1 MRFNFG
7 QFSSLALCL
16 FSIGHFPASGQTQD
30 PHAAAATHDV
40 LAAGSPGPDLA
51 VNLTHTSAFLQ
62 GQTNAVYLIR
72 VTNEGGTATTGTISV
87 VDLMPSGINITSMSG
102 PGWSCLSNT
111 CNRSDS
117 VPPGQMLPTITVLAS
132 VAANA
137 PPSVSN
143 MVTVSG
149 GSDPIITNNI
159 ANDVTT
165 IAAEGRLLSFGYY
178 YSPSS
183 GTPKDLSDVVAISAG
198 SARALALR
206 KNGTVVEWANGG
218 LLSSAVAQALT
229 NVVAVSAGY
238 DNSFALLSDG
248 TVVAWTYGST
258 APPATGWSN
267 IVALETSDNF
277 CLALRAD
284 GTVSGVGT
292 DNNGTLTIPSN
303 LSNVIQVSAS
313 SGMVLALQSN
323 GVVVPWGSYAP
334 HTPAGLEP
342 LTRIA
347 ALNSSTAA
355 GIKPDG
361 TVVVWSNN
369 ATPLTTIPSGV
380 NNIVDITGE
389 QLVMAVRND
398 GTVKAWGNTGYGLSE
413 FAANLAHTRTISAS
427 FYYALA
433 ILDKAPV
440 LLKIQAAAKG
450 LDLTSNYYYS
460 GPVVT
465 LDGTALSLPYSALVA
480 PDSTHTIATA
490 LTQTPGGGG
499 IQFLFA
505 NWSDGGSASHTV
517 TIPADTSYTANYTV
531 KFQLSTSAGTG
542 GTISPAP
549 ASTFYDPGTSILI
562 RATPSAGYVF
572 SGFYSNSTGTEQNN
586 PSRVEMSAPVSIS
599 ANFLLLKDAS
609 LRMSLKPMRQLVQ
622 GQQNA
627 VYIGRLFND
636 SPNTVTGIQ
645 VQFSGMPVVRMSGT
659 GWACTSASCSRTD
672 ALAPGSAYPAILI
685 IAAADSTATGT
696 VTPSLALNTY
706 PYNSAAR
713 APSKVYGAGN
723 AAIGWGNNASGQ
735 ATAPAGLT
743 NLVDIAGGISHSV
756 ALRGD
761 GTVVA
766 WGDNS
771 KLQTKVPSG
780 LVNLV
785 AIAAGGNHSLALN
798 EFGSVVAW
806 GDNTSG
812 QSTVPANLL
821 NVIAVAGGANHS
833 LALTSS
839 GAVVAWGA
847 NSSGQ
852 STVPATVKDAVAIA
866 AGGDHSLAVL
876 RDGSVVAWGSNAAG
890 ESNVPTGLAR
900 VESVAA
906 GPQYSM
912 ALLDDGTVIPWG
924 TVPPSIV
931 SGMPAGLT
939 NVRVLSAGGAHAVAL
954 QWDQTLLSWGVNTN
968 GQTSVP
974 PGLTQI
980 TAVGAGSTHS
990 LAIAATPAV
999 VNVSFATNPS
1009 GATFTVD
1016 GAPYTTNQSL
1026 QWTYGSTHT
1035 VSVPSPQPGV
1045 TPGSQ
1050 FVLSSW
1056 SDGSALTTRTFTAT
1070 QNASYTLTFRTQ
1082 YALTT
1087 SASAGGSI
1095 SPSTAY
1101 FDADSTVTVRATA
1114 NQGYVFAGF
1123 GGDISGL
1130 SNPRSFVLKGPVNVS
1145 ASFVAPQGKAKFKVN
1160 LRHTSAF
1167 LRGQTNAVY
1176 LVRIGSD
1183 PTGGATSGQ
1192 VQMTPTVPAGLQIT
1206 SMSGPGWT
1214 CTASTCTRSDV
1225 LTSGQSYPAIT
1236 ALAKIDDF
1244 APGSLTFQAGVSGGG
1259 TSGVTTASD
1268 TAAVNSIAYPI
1279 YWAYYYYSYNNNEKP
1294 FPEGLNDA
1302 VAVALG
1308 GGFRVALKKDG
1319 TVVAWGTNQ
1328 DGQCNVPAGL
1338 TNVVAISAG
1347 SSYTLALKADGTVV
1361 AWGNS
1366 QVVTGLPA
1374 GLTNLVGIAAG
1385 TDNAIGIRADGTL
1398 TWWGNQYYYLDLT
1411 ALAQVRN
1418 AVAVSMRYNAVA
1430 LTADGIP
1437 VSLTSDASTLPP
1449 PSLSNVVSVFSGY
1462 SGYSF
1467 GAITQAGTLTIWP
1480 PTSNSPPPTDWVNL
1494 SAVALGG
1501 SCPLALKQD
1510 GTISQWNCTMS
1521 WVTTQPKDVPNVTAL
1536 VGTGDQA
1543 LALTST
1549 PPQVQVSVGASSTS
1563 FTVDGTLYQQPQ
1575 TFTWPYGSIHTVSA
1589 TSPIDG
1595 GAGSRSVFSN
1605 WSDGGAIAHSFVAAS
1620 AGQTQ
1625 LTAYLKTQ
1633 YYMTTKATQGG
1644 TISPPSGWY
1653 DANYTLVFASP
1664 DQGYTFKDFTGATVE
1679 NGTRGYLYLNAPTT
1693 VTANFVSQ
1701 TAGPKL
1707 AITSTHTGS
1716 FTQGQQGAAY
1726 TLTVG
1731 NASGSPATTG
1741 TVYVTN
1747 TLPAGLTPISITGN
1761 GWNCQNL
1768 STCYRSDTLAGGS
1781 SYPPLIV
1788 TVNVAINATSPQV
1801 NQATVTGGNS
1811 PQASTTDST
1820 AILTLVNLTS
1830 NPSGM
1835 TIVADGTAY
1844 TTPKS
1849 FGWAAGSSHT
1859 LSVGSPQTFGNSR
1872 YGYLSWSDGG
1882 AQAHTITAPSTSTTY
1897 SANFKTQNKLT
1908 LVANPGGSISA
1919 SPASADGWYDTTQVL
1934 QITAAPAALY
1944 TFSNF
1949 SGDLVGGANP
1959 QSIAMVV
1966 PRSVTA
1972 NFLAINPQP
1981 SAASVTPSSGSGT
1994 SASFTAT
2001 YTAGLGYQ
2009 DLQWVQ
2015 LLIATAANGGGQPY
2029 CFVHFDVQGDS
2040 FWVYGDGGFF
2050 VGPVKRGTTSAQ
2062 LQNSLC
2068 ALNTKTSTVTG
2079 NGTAL
2084 TLKAD
2089 IVFKA
2094 AAAKNIYLRAYT
2106 QGNLD
2111 TNWVQK
2117 GTWTTAS
2124 SALGSMSVLPAS
2136 GTAAQQTF
2144 AASFADPAGYDGT
2157 AAGWSQFLV
2166 AAATDGGGQPFCFVH
2181 YDRAGNGLWMYSGD
2195 VGFFLG
2201 PVSPGT
2207 AANTL
2212 TSSACSVDTSAST
2225 VTNQAGTVKV
2235 NVPITL
2241 KAPMSGA
2248 KKLFQRSLDPLGR
2261 DSGWLQTGTFT
2272 IP

>member
-16 FSIGHFPASGQTQD
+16 FSIGHFLASGQTQD
-30 PHAAAATHDV
+30 PRAAAATHDV
-40 LAAGSPGPDLA
+40 LAAGSPGPDLS

-87 VDLMPSGINITSMSG
+87 VDMMPSGITITSMSG

-111 CNRSDS
+111 CNRNDS
-117 VPPGQMLPTITVLAS
+117 VQPGQMLPTITVLAS

-149 GSDPIITNNI
+149 GGDPIITNNI

-183 GTPKDLSDVVAISAG
+183 GTPKDLSDVVAVSAG
-198 SARALALR
+198 SDRALALR
-206 KNGTVVEWANGG
+206 KNGTVVEWANSG
-218 LLSSAVAQALT
+218 LLSSPVAQGLT
-229 NVVAVSAGY
+229 NVVAVSSGY
-238 DNSFALLSDG
+238 YYSFALLSDG
-248 TVVAWTYGST
+248 TVVAWGYGST

-267 IVALETSDNF
+267 IVALATADAF

-292 DNNGTLTIPSN
+292 DNNGELSIPSN
-303 LSNVIQVSAS
+303 LSNVIQVSAN

-323 GVVVPWGSYAP
+323 GAVIPWGIYAP
-334 HTPAGLEP
+334 QTPAGLEP

-347 ALNSSTAA
+347 ALSSVTAA
-355 GIKPDG
+355 GIKADG
-361 TVVVWSNN
+361 TVTVWSNN
-369 ATPLTTIPSGV
+369 PNQLTTIPSGV
-380 NNIVDITGE
+380 NNIVDITGK

-398 GTVKAWGNTGYGLSE
+398 GTVKAWGNTGYGLTE

-427 FYYALA
+427 FYYGLA

-440 LLKIQAAAKG
+440 LLKIQTAAKG
-450 LDLTSNYYYS
+450 LDLTSYYYYS
-460 GPVVT
+460 GPLVT
-465 LDGTALSLPYSALVA
+465 LDGAALTMPYSALVA

-490 LTQTPGGGG
+490 VTQTPSGGG

-505 NWSDGGSASHTV
+505 NWSDGGAASHTV
-517 TIPADTSYTANYTV
+517 TVPADTSYTANYTV

-549 ASTFYDPGTSILI
+549 ASTFYDPGTTILV

-572 SGFYSNSTGTEQNN
+572 SGFYLSSAGTEQNN
-586 PSRVEMSAPVSIS
+586 PTRVEMSAPVSIT
-599 ANFLLLKDAS
+599 ANFLALKDAG
-609 LRMSLKPMRQLVQ
+609 LRISLKPMRQLVQ

-636 SPNTVTGIQ
+636 GPNTISGPQ
-645 VQFSGMPVVRMSGT
+645 VQFSGLTVVRMSGT
-659 GWACTSASCSRTD
+659 GWACANATCSRTD
-672 ALAPGSAYPAILI
+672 SLAPGKAYPAILI

-761 GTVVA
+761 GTAVA

-771 KLQTKVPSG
+771 RLQTTVPAG

-785 AIAAGGNHSLALN
+785 AIAAGGNHSLALM
-798 EFGSVVAW
+798 ELGKVVAW
-806 GDNTSG
+806 GDNASG
-812 QSTVPANLL
+812 QSTVPANLAD
-821 NVIAVAGGANHS
+821 VIAIAAGANHS
-833 LALTSS
+833 LALTGS
-839 GAVVAWGA
+839 GTVVAWGA

-852 STVPATVKDAVAIA
+852 STVPATVKYAVAIA

-876 RDGSVVAWGSNAAG
+876 RDGTVIAWGSNAAG
-890 ESNVPTGLAR
+890 ESTVPSGLAR

-906 GPQYSM
+906 GTQYSM
-912 ALLDDGTVIPWG
+912 ALLDDGAVIPWG
-924 TVPPSIV
+924 SVPPSIV

-939 NVRVLSAGGAHAVAL
+939 NVRVLAAGGAHAVAL

-980 TAVGAGSTHS
+980 TAVGAGGTHS

-1035 VSVPSPQPGV
+1035 VTVPSAQPGL

-1056 SDGSALTTRTFTAT
+1056 SDGSSLTTRTLTAT
-1070 QNASYTLTFRTQ
+1070 QNASYTLTFKTQ

-1087 SASAGGSI
+1087 SASAGGTI
-1095 SPSTAY
+1095 SPATAY
-1101 FDADSTVTVRATA
+1101 FDANSTVTIRATA
-1114 NQGYVFAGF
+1114 NQGYAFAGF

-1130 SNPRSFVLKGPVNVS
+1130 SNPRTIVLSKPLNVS
-1145 ASFVAPQGKAKFKVN
+1145 ATFVAPQGKAKLKLD

-1176 LVRIGSD
+1176 LVRIAND
-1183 PTGGATSGQ
+1183 PTGGSTSGQ
-1192 VQMTPTVPAGLQIT
+1192 VQMTPTVPSGLQIT

-1214 CTASTCTRSDV
+1214 CTASSCSRGDV
-1225 LTSGQSYPAIT
+1225 LSGGQSYPAIT
-1236 ALAKIDDF
+1236 VLAKIDNL
-1244 APGSLTFQAGVSGGG
+1244 APSSLTFQAVISGGG

-1279 YWAYYYYSYNNNEKP
+1279 YWSNYYTYYYNTDKP

-1302 VAVALG
+1302 VAVATG
-1308 GGFRVALKKDG
+1308 NNFNVALKKDG
-1319 TVVAWGTNQ
+1319 TVVAWGSNSN
-1328 DGQCNVPAGL
+1328 GECNVPAGL
-1338 TNVVAISAG
+1338 TNVVAIAAANYS
-1347 SSYTLALKADGTVV
+1347 TVALKADGTVV
-1361 AWGNS
+1361 AWGTS

-1374 GLTNLVGIAAG
+1374 GLSNLVGIADG
-1385 TDNAIGIRADGTL
+1385 NDYAIGLKADGTL
-1398 TWWGNQYYYLDLT
+1398 VTWGQPSYYLDLT
-1411 ALAQVRN
+1411 AIAQVRN
-1418 AVAVSMRYNAVA
+1418 AVAVSAQYNALA

-1437 VSLTSDASTLPP
+1437 VSLSTESSSLPP
-1449 PSLSNVVSVFSGY
+1449 PSLSNVVSVYANSGY
-1462 SGYSF
+1462 
-1467 GAITQAGTLTIWP
+1467 GAITQDGSLTLWAN
-1480 PTSNSPPPTDWVNL
+1480 SNNSTVPADWVNL
-1494 SAVALGG
+1494 SSVALGG
-1501 SCPLALKQD
+1501 NCPLALKQD
-1510 GTISQWNCTMS
+1510 GTLSQWNCSFSYT
-1521 WVTTQPKDVPNVTAL
+1521 TTQPKDVPNVTAL
-1536 VGTGDQA
+1536 VGTGDRA
-1543 LALTST
+1543 IALTST
-1549 PPQVQVSVGASSTS
+1549 PPQAQLSVSAGSGS
-1563 FTVDGTLYQQPQ
+1563 FTVDGTVYQQPQ
-1575 TFTWPYGSIHTVSA
+1575 TFTWPYGSVHSISA
-1589 TSPIDG
+1589 SSPIDG
-1595 GAGSRSVFSN
+1595 GAGIRSVFSS
-1605 WSDGGAIAHSFVAAS
+1605 WSDGGAISHSFVAAS
-1620 AGQTQ
+1620 ANSMQ
-1625 LTAYLKTQ
+1625 LTASFKTQ
-1633 YYMTTKATQGG
+1633 YYLTTKATQGG

-1664 DQGYTFKDFTGATVE
+1664 DQGYTFKDFTGATIQS
-1679 NGTRGYLYLNAPTT
+1679 GTQGYLYLNAPTT

-1701 TAGPKL
+1701 TTGPKL

-1716 FTQGQQGAAY
+1716 FTQGQQGATY
-1726 TLTVG
+1726 TLTVS

-1747 TLPAGLTPISITGN
+1747 SLPAGLTTISISGN
-1761 GWNCQNL
+1761 GWSCQNMT
-1768 STCYRSDTLAGGS
+1768 TCYRSDALAGGS

-1788 TVNVAINATSPQV
+1788 TANVAINATSPQV
-1801 NQATVTGGNS
+1801 NQATVSGGNS
-1811 PQASTTDST
+1811 PQASATDST

-1835 TIVADGTAY
+1835 TIVADGTSY

-1849 FGWAAGSSHT
+1849 LGWAAGSSHT
-1859 LSVGSPQTFGNSR
+1859 LSVGSPQTFGNTR
-1872 YGYLSWSDGG
+1872 YSYLSWSDSG
-1882 AQAHTITAPSTSTTY
+1882 AQSHNVTTPSASTTY

-1908 LVANPGGSISA
+1908 LAATAGGSISA
-1919 SPASADGWYDTTQVL
+1919 SPASADGWYDTSQVL
-1934 QITAAPAALY
+1934 QITATPAGLN
-1944 TFSNF
+1944 TFSGF
-1949 SGDLVGGANP
+1949 SGDLIGTVNP

-1972 NFLAINPQP
+1972 NFAAVNPQP
-1981 SAASVTPSSGSGT
+1981 TAVSVSPASGSGT

-2001 YTAGLGYQ
+2001 YSAGLGYQ
-2009 DLQWVQ
+2009 DLSWVQ
-2015 LLIATAANGGGQPY
+2015 LLIATASNGGGQPY

-2079 NGTAL
+2079 NGTTL
-2084 TLKAD
+2084 TVKAD

-2094 AAAKNIYLRAYT
+2094 AAAKNVYLRAYT

-2124 SALGSMSVLPAS
+2124 SALGAMSVLPAS
-2136 GTAAQQTF
+2136 GTGSQQTF
-2144 AASFADPAGYDGT
+2144 AASFTDPIGFEGT
-2157 AAGWSQFLV
+2157 TAGWSQFLV

-2201 PVSPGT
+2201 PVNPGT
-2207 AANTL
+2207 ASNAL

-2225 VTNQAGTVKV
+2225 VTNQSGTVKV
-2235 NVPITL
+2235 SVPVTL

-2248 KKLFQRSLDPLGR
+2248 KNLYQRSLDPLGR
-2261 DSGWLQTGTFT
+2261 DSGWSKAGTWT